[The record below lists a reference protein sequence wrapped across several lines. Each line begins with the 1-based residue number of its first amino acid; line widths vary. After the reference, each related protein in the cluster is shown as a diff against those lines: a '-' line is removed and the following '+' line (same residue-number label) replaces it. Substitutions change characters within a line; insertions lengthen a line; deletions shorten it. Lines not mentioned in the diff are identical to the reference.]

1 MMRRIDQINPWIN
14 ERIPLFLLFSG
25 VLVGC
30 GGTTGG
36 SDFLP
41 LPDPIPAPAL
51 TITDLSPRTVSV
63 GQTPTFVVSF
73 RVEAPA
79 GIRGSNAF
87 LASVTTP
94 LGNFVTLGAFD
105 ASQLPGCSIGATAC
119 TVTGLTLTQNSFTP
133 TQTGSH
139 QLTISVFDQ
148 RDRLGSGSLT
158 FNSVL

>member
-1 MMRRIDQINPWIN
+1 MIPNVPAWMGGRRWLLGLWI
-14 ERIPLFLLFSG
+14 LSS
-25 VLVGC
+25 VLVAC
-30 GGTTGG
+30 GETSGK
-36 SDFLP
+36 SP
-41 LPDPIPAPAL
+41 LPVPDLVPAPTL

-63 GQTPTFVVSF
+63 GQSPTFVISF

-94 LGNFVTLGAFD
+94 LGNFIPLAALDV
-105 ASQLPGCSIGATAC
+105 SQLPGCSVGATSC
-119 TVTGLTLTQNSFTP
+119 TVTGLTLSRHGFIP

-139 QLTISVFDQ
+139 QLTLSVFDQ
-148 RDRLGSGSLT
+148 RNRLGSGSFP

>member
-1 MMRRIDQINPWIN
+1 MMQRIN
-14 ERIPLFLLFSG
+14 ERLPLFLLLGS
-25 VLVGC
+25 VVAGC

-41 LPDPIPAPAL
+41 LPNPIPAPTL

-105 ASQLPGCSIGATAC
+105 ASQLPGCSVGATTC
-119 TVTGLTLTQNSFTP
+119 TVTGLALTQNSFTP

-139 QLTISVFDQ
+139 QLTISVFDRQ
-148 RDRLGSGSLT
+148 DRLGSGS
-158 FNSVL
+158 FAFSGVL

>member
-1 MMRRIDQINPWIN
+1 MMQRRH
-14 ERIPLFLLFSG
+14 ERIPLLVLLSS

-30 GGTTGG
+30 GGTTG
-36 SDFLP
+36 SSNLPP
-41 LPDPIPAPAL
+41 LPPPIPAPSL
-51 TITDLSPRTVSV
+51 TITDLSPRTVLV

-105 ASQLPGCSIGATAC
+105 AAQLPGCFVGATTC
-119 TVTGLTLTQNSFTP
+119 TVTGLTLTQNRFTL

-139 QLTISVFDQ
+139 QLTISVFDRQ
-148 RDRLGSGSLT
+148 ERLGSGSFPFT
-158 FNSVL
+158 GVL

>member
-1 MMRRIDQINPWIN
+1 MQRIN
-14 ERIPLFLLFSG
+14 ERIPVLLLLSS

-30 GGTTGG
+30 GGTTGS

-41 LPDPIPAPAL
+41 LPDPIPAPSL

-105 ASQLPGCSIGATAC
+105 AAQLPGCSIGATTC
-119 TVTGLTLTQNSFTP
+119 TVTGLTLTQNRFTL

-139 QLTISVFDQ
+139 QLTISVFDR
-148 RDRLGSGSLT
+148 RDRLGSGNFAFSG
-158 FNSVL
+158 VL

>member
-1 MMRRIDQINPWIN
+1 MRQMAQRLPLL
-14 ERIPLFLLFSG
+14 LFLGSILA
-25 VLVGC
+25 GC
-30 GGTTGG
+30 GSTSG
-36 SDFLP
+36 SSDVLP
-41 LPDPIPAPAL
+41 LPAPLPGPTL
-51 TITDLSPRTVSV
+51 TLTDLSPRTVSV

-105 ASQLPGCSIGATAC
+105 VSRLPGCFVGATTC
-119 TVTGLTLTQNSFTP
+119 TVTNLPLTQNRFTV

-158 FNSVL
+158 FSGVL